1 MRRYFEMTKDP
12 NTELALIEAWIAK
25 GQFERALKPL
35 QELALANPKNARVW
49 KDLGVV
55 KQQQKHHQEA
65 ETHLLHSLHLDET
78 DVDAHCS
85 LGGVY
90 LSLREFG
97 KASACFER
105 SLELSGNKSTFAL
118 LNYLVLSGREGS
130 LDASLHR
137 FSDALDAGEAHCR
150 EDIDAG
156 RNLPWSCFDLAQ
168 IHLLRGEMEPCREA
182 ITQAVRLA
190 NATWQLDSATHV
202 YLLLAESPD
211 DEVRKEAVG
220 ALELIETLKS
230 EYFAEPDKKRCFV
243 IMPFGKKL
251 DEADVEVNF
260 DEVYEKFIKPTVEG
274 AGLNCIRC
282 DEVDEAGN
290 IHKRMFQLI
299 WNADV
304 AIADVSIPNPNVF
317 YELGIRHALRKAV
330 TVIIRNKNAT
340 LPFNIVNMSAIEYD
354 FAGGKGGDEARTR
367 IRNAISTGIM
377 EGRSDSHVNETLDLR
392 ISDRPRVIG
401 CCDVYSYPIKDTNKN
416 LAIITGD
423 LRNVRAI
430 DVWVNSENT
439 NMQMARYYDFAI
451 SSVIRFEGARKTR
464 TGHVAEDLIQ
474 HELDEIMAN
483 ERSVPEAEVIATGPG
498 ELKKKYG
505 VKAIFHAAAVR
516 GAIGEGYEPIPGIHR
531 CVTNALALMDD
542 PEKNGVG
549 TGLLSIL
556 FPLLGIGFVRGD
568 FRPLLVRE
576 VEAALEYFAE
586 NLASHVETVYFLAWS
601 EQELALCQSVFR
613 SFERLGAPTQSNRK
627 PRR

>member
-1 MRRYFEMTKDP
+1 MKVDP
-12 NTELALIEAWIAK
+12 NTQLALIEAWIAK
-25 GQFERALKPL
+25 GQFEKALKPL

-55 KQQQKHHQEA
+55 KLKQGNNEEA
-65 ETHLLHSLHLDET
+65 ETHLLHSLDLDET

-90 LSLREFG
+90 LSSREFG
-97 KASACFER
+97 KATACFER
-105 SLELSGNKSTFAL
+105 GLELSGNKSTYAL
-118 LNYLVLSGREGS
+118 LNYLVLSGREGP
-130 LDASLHR
+130 LDASLRR
-137 FSDALDAGEAHCR
+137 FGDALDAGEVRCR

-168 IHLLRGEMEPCREA
+168 IHLLRDEMEPCRQA

-190 NATWQLDSATHV
+190 NATWQLNSATYV
-202 YLLLAESPD
+202 YSLLAESCD
-211 DEVRKEAVG
+211 DEIRKGAVEV
-220 ALELIETLKS
+220 LELIETLKS
-230 EYFAEPDKKRCFV
+230 EYFAELDKKRCFV
-243 IMPFGKKL
+243 IMPFGKKF
-251 DEADVEVNF
+251 DAADIEVNF

-282 DEVDEAGN
+282 DKVDEAGN

-299 WNADV
+299 WDADV

-330 TVIIRNKNAT
+330 TIIIRNKNAT
-340 LPFNIVNMSAIEYD
+340 LPFNIVNMNAVEYD
-354 FAGGKGGDEARTR
+354 FTGKKGDDEARTR
-367 IRNAISTGIM
+367 IHNAISTGIR
-377 EGRSDSHVNETLDLR
+377 EGRSDSHVNETLGLR

-401 CCDVYSYPIKDTNKN
+401 SCDIYSYAIKATKKS
-416 LAIITGD
+416 LALITGD

-439 NMQMARYYDFAI
+439 NMQMARYYDFAV

-474 HELDEIMAN
+474 LELGEIMGS
-483 ERSVPEAEVIATGPG
+483 ERSVVEAEVIATGPG
-498 ELKKKYG
+498 ELNKKYG

-516 GAIGEGYEPIPGIHR
+516 GSVGEGYEPIPGIQR

-542 PEKNGVG
+542 PERNGLG
-549 TGLLSIL
+549 TRLSSIL
-556 FPLLGIGFVRGD
+556 FPLLGIAFVRGD
-568 FRPLLVRE
+568 FRPLLERE
-576 VEAALEYFAE
+576 VEAAIEYLAE
-586 NLASHVETVYFLAWS
+586 NPASNVETVYFLAWS

-613 SFERLGAPTQSNRK
+613 SFERLGAPIQTNSK
-627 PRR
+627 PRK

>member
-1 MRRYFEMTKDP
+1 MKENP
-12 NTELALIEAWIAK
+12 NADLALIEALIAK
-25 GQFERALKPL
+25 GQFEKALKPL
-35 QELALANPKNARVW
+35 QQLALENPKNARVW

-55 KQQQKHHQEA
+55 KQQLKNHEQAEKH
-65 ETHLLHSLHLDET
+65 LVHSIELDGT

-90 LSLREFG
+90 LSLGEFD
-97 KASACFER
+97 KAIASFER
-105 SLELSGNKSTFAL
+105 GLELSGNKSTFAL
-118 LNYLVLSGREGS
+118 LNYLAVSGREGM
-130 LDASLHR
+130 LDEALPR
-137 FSDALDAGEAHCR
+137 FEEELDAGEARCR
-150 EDIDAG
+150 ENIAAG

-168 IHLLRGEMEPCREA
+168 IHLLRGEMESCREA

-190 NATWQLDSATHV
+190 NGIWQLNSAT
-202 YLLLAESPD
+202 YIYRLMAESSD
-211 DEVRKEAVG
+211 AETRARAVEVV
-220 ALELIETLKS
+220 ELIDTLKS

-274 AGLNCIRC
+274 EGLKCIRC

-290 IHKRMFQLI
+290 IHKTMFQLI
-299 WNADV
+299 WHADV

-317 YELGIRHALRKAV
+317 YELGIRHALRNGV

-340 LPFNIVNMSAIEYD
+340 LPFNIVNMNAVEYD
-354 FAGGKGGDEARTR
+354 FAGGKGDDEAQTR
-367 IRNAISTGIM
+367 IRKAISTGLK
-377 EGRSDSHVNETLDLR
+377 EGRSDSHVNETLDLK

-401 CCDVYSYPIKDTNKN
+401 SCDVYSYPIKDTSKK
-416 LAIITGD
+416 LALITGD
-423 LRNVRAI
+423 LRNVRGI

-451 SSVIRFEGARKTR
+451 SSVIRFEGAKKTR
-464 TGHVAEDLIQ
+464 TGHVAHDLIQ
-474 HELDEIMAN
+474 HELDEIMGG

-542 PEKNGVG
+542 SEKNGVG
-549 TGLLSIL
+549 TELSSIL
-556 FPLLGIGFVRGD
+556 IPLLGIGFVRGD
-568 FRPLLVRE
+568 FRPLLKRQ
-576 VEAALEYFAE
+576 VEAALEYLTE
-586 NLASHVETVYFLAWS
+586 NPASNVENIYFLAWS

-613 SFERLGAPTQSNRK
+613 SFESLGAPVQTK
-627 PRR
+627 